1 VESLSG
7 SYSHGVVEEQLIGGL
22 VGLFVLLESVSE
34 RDLDITVY
42 EAVWGCHWVVQVR
55 VAWDC

>member
-22 VGLFVLLESVSE
+22 VGLFVLLESMSE
-34 RDLDITVY
+34 
-42 EAVWGCHWVVQVR
+42 
-55 VAWDC
+55 